1 MPRCISSV
9 CLMHQPEDLS
19 QNKLQLR
26 QVWQISYFL
35 QPRLHKAPK
44 PIPPPHTPPLVSW
57 WASNVFQTLYR
68 LSVHRYRYWW
78 INIPLQC
85 LSSTFDITIPNTF
98 FFPYCVQENQ
108 HEESL
113 RSYLPKNICFF
124 VMRLLFFVKE
134 NDTDISV
141 YGNMVFQK
149 QLLYTDEI
157 LEEALCL
164 LLVNSFDLNKT
175 ILILMIWSGI
185 RDCLRKSVGG
195 V

>member
-1 MPRCISSV
+1 M
-9 CLMHQPEDLS
+9 
-19 QNKLQLR
+19 
-26 QVWQISYFL
+26 
-35 QPRLHKAPK
+35 
-44 PIPPPHTPPLVSW
+44 
-57 WASNVFQTLYR
+57 
-68 LSVHRYRYWW
+68 
-78 INIPLQC
+78 
-85 LSSTFDITIPNTF
+85 
-98 FFPYCVQENQ
+98 
-108 HEESL
+108 

-134 NDTDISV
+134 NDTDINV

-185 RDCLRKSVGG
+185 RDCLRKSVGE

>member
-1 MPRCISSV
+1 M
-9 CLMHQPEDLS
+9 
-19 QNKLQLR
+19 
-26 QVWQISYFL
+26 
-35 QPRLHKAPK
+35 
-44 PIPPPHTPPLVSW
+44 
-57 WASNVFQTLYR
+57 
-68 LSVHRYRYWW
+68 
-78 INIPLQC
+78 
-85 LSSTFDITIPNTF
+85 
-98 FFPYCVQENQ
+98 
-108 HEESL
+108 
-113 RSYLPKNICFF
+113 RSYLPKNIC
-124 VMRLLFFVKE
+124 FFVKE

-175 ILILMIWSGI
+175 ILILRIWSGI

>member
-1 MPRCISSV
+1 
-9 CLMHQPEDLS
+9 
-19 QNKLQLR
+19 
-26 QVWQISYFL
+26 
-35 QPRLHKAPK
+35 
-44 PIPPPHTPPLVSW
+44 
-57 WASNVFQTLYR
+57 
-68 LSVHRYRYWW
+68 
-78 INIPLQC
+78 
-85 LSSTFDITIPNTF
+85 
-98 FFPYCVQENQ
+98 
-108 HEESL
+108 
-113 RSYLPKNICFF
+113 
-124 VMRLLFFVKE
+124 MRLLFFVKE

-185 RDCLRKSVGG
+185 RDCLRKSVGE

>member
-1 MPRCISSV
+1 M
-9 CLMHQPEDLS
+9 
-19 QNKLQLR
+19 
-26 QVWQISYFL
+26 
-35 QPRLHKAPK
+35 
-44 PIPPPHTPPLVSW
+44 
-57 WASNVFQTLYR
+57 
-68 LSVHRYRYWW
+68 
-78 INIPLQC
+78 
-85 LSSTFDITIPNTF
+85 
-98 FFPYCVQENQ
+98 
-108 HEESL
+108 

-185 RDCLRKSVGG
+185 RDCLRKSVGE